1 MLGRLDSGLHLCI
14 FPTWVGMLAT
24 CKAEASNT
32 VWRPFG
38 STSILISGAK
48 RALSSSCF
56 TLLSLPV
63 TNVRLLFRP
72 CPAEAIG
79 WQLEMDSCKL
89 SPNCLEVEMSSFAP
103 FAFRLY
109 NWAVSGNHGTDAAA
123 LF

>member
-1 MLGRLDSGLHLCI
+1 
-14 FPTWVGMLAT
+14 MLAT
-24 CKAEASNT
+24 CKAEATNT

-38 STSILISGAK
+38 PTSILISGAK

-56 TLLSLPV
+56 ILFELTSYKTSAFFWALS
-63 TNVRLLFRP
+63 
-72 CPAEAIG
+72 CGAIG
-79 WQLEMDSCKL
+79 WQLEVDSCKL

-109 NWAVSGNHGTDAAA
+109 NWTVSGNHGTDAAA